1 MIPYLLIAVFAVS
14 FFITGAIRRYALARQ
29 LMDIPNARSSH
40 SVPTPRGGG
49 VGFVVA
55 FLLALPFLVWMGA
68 IEARGALAIGIPG
81 LLVAV
86 LGFIDDHGHVA
97 ARWRLLGHFAASVI
111 GLWLLNG
118 LPPVEIAGRVL
129 DLGWVGNVLAV
140 FYLVWMLNL
149 FNFMDGIDG
158 LAASESVFVLVGLS
172 LTQYLLGAHDGEI
185 VPAVGAVSVIA
196 FLLWNFPPA
205 RIFMGDAGSGFLG
218 LTIALVSILTAQQ
231 DSKILWAVLIL
242 SGFFVVDATLTL
254 LSRLLQGKALYTAHS
269 THAYQH
275 SARLLKG
282 HLIVVACVM
291 TVNVLFLLPLALAVV
306 LGEVSPLVGMIL
318 SYAPL
323 AVLVLFLRAGREGLR
338 KK

>member
-1 MIPYLLIAVFAVS
+1 MIPYLLIAVFAIS

-55 FLLALPFLVWMGA
+55 FLLALPILVWMGA
-68 IEARGALAIGIPG
+68 VDVRGALALGIPG
-81 LLVAV
+81 LMVAV

-118 LPPVEIAGRVL
+118 LPPVEVAGRVL

-158 LAASESVFVLVGLS
+158 LAASEAVFVLGGLC
-172 LTQYLLGAHDGEI
+172 LIQYLLGAHDGELL
-185 VPAVGAVSVIA
+185 PAVGGISVIA
-196 FLLWNFPPA
+196 FLLWNLPPA

-218 LTIALVSILTAQQ
+218 LTIALVTIFSTQHNP
-231 DSKILWAVLIL
+231 KTLWAILIL
-242 SGFFVVDATLTL
+242 SGFFVIDATLTL
-254 LSRLLQGKALYTAHS
+254 LSRLLQGKTLYTAHS

-275 SARLLKG
+275 SARRLNG
-282 HLIVVACVM
+282 HLRVVVCVM
-291 TVNVLFLLPLALAVV
+291 ALNFLFLLPLALAVA
-306 LGEVSPLVGMIL
+306 LGKVDPLAGVIL
-318 SYAPL
+318 SYVPL
-323 AVLVLFLRAGREGLR
+323 AVLVLFLGAGREGPSNW
-338 KK
+338 

>member
-1 MIPYLLIAVFAVS
+1 MIPYLLIAVFATS

-55 FLLALPFLVWMGA
+55 FLLALPFLVWAGVTDAM
-68 IEARGALAIGIPG
+68 GALAIGIPG

-158 LAASESVFVLVGLS
+158 LAASEAVFVLVGM
-172 LTQYLLGAHDGEI
+172 
-185 VPAVGAVSVIA
+185 AVLCTVTSQITLWTPLVLAIATAA
-196 FLLWNFPPA
+196 FLIWNFPPA
-205 RIFMGDAGSGFLG
+205 KIFMGDAGSGFLG
-218 LTIALVSILTAQQ
+218 ITIALVTLGAGWESPNL
-231 DSKILWAVLIL
+231 LWSGLIL
-242 SGFFVVDATLTL
+242 SAMFVTDATVTL
-254 LSRLLQGKALYTAHS
+254 MRRLWQRDRVFEAHCAHGYQRVSRRYKSHLKVTLVLSAINILWLFPIALWASFEPAGGGMKAVI
-269 THAYQH
+269 AY
-275 SARLLKG
+275 
-282 HLIVVACVM
+282 
-291 TVNVLFLLPLALAVV
+291 LPLVALA
-306 LGEVSPLVGMIL
+306 LH
-318 SYAPL
+318 
-323 AVLVLFLRAGREGLR
+323 FRAGARG
-338 KK
+338 